1 MDRAIV
7 LQRFLD
13 TMNRLSIC
21 SNTSSEYIN
30 NRSGIYDDIK
40 SITNRLDERV
50 NEFIKDRN
58 LPENIDTDFLYEGN
72 KYNETR
78 YIVSVYKTYDKYNF
92 DYEVGIMR
100 MCIHADDDE
109 RDQTQLLM
117 VKNELSYINS
127 LSLGEIDYFTNGVQ
141 LLINTF
147 NKELGK
153 IESKY
158 E

>member
-7 LQRFLD
+7 LHKFLD
-13 TMNRLSIC
+13 TMNRLESC
-21 SNTSSEYIN
+21 SSTSSEYIN

-72 KYNETR
+72 KYNQTR
-78 YIVSVYKTYDKYNF
+78 YIVSVCTTYDNYNF
-92 DYEVGIMR
+92 NYEVGIMR
-100 MCIHADDDE
+100 IYNHVDDDE

-127 LSLGEIDYFTNGVQ
+127 LSLGEIDYFANGVQ
-141 LLINTF
+141 LLINNF